1 MQKQSKV
8 CIQKTFGD
16 VSKRHHELII
26 DSHGQQHS
34 QVRLQLKMTE
44 QGIKCESTKVFRID
58 YGEVVIKEAHE
69 IVGQIVY
76 DKKIFQ
82 ITKNHVLLMREEEDR
97 MVVTR
102 VICDRNY
109 QRMQYL
115 DNDWIY
121 AQNNF
126 FNSYDNEQDG
136 PLGPV

>member
-1 MQKQSKV
+1 
-8 CIQKTFGD
+8 
-16 VSKRHHELII
+16 
-26 DSHGQQHS
+26 
-34 QVRLQLKMTE
+34 MTE

-76 DKKIFQ
+76 EKHICQ

-109 QRMQYL
+109 QSMQYL